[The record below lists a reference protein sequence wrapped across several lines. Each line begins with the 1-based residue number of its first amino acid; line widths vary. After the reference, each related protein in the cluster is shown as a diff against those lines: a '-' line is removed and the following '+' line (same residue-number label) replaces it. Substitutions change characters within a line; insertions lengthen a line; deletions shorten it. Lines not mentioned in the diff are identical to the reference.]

1 MTRSRFE
8 VAGWLVAVTAWTGV
22 GLIGCGGSSEEPSA
36 PPAADSG
43 PASSPGPLNA
53 EQRAAANR
61 AVGLMGRY
69 DYEAAAETLESLL
82 AERPDWI
89 DGRVNLAIAVM
100 NRQMDGDEQRALEL
114 ARAVLAEV
122 PDHPRA
128 LYVAG
133 LLELRSGEMTSATER
148 LGRVAELDATDPY
161 AAYFHGQAIEPA
173 SPERAL
179 AEYERA
185 LALDPA
191 QRSAAYRAASVLRRL
206 GRIDEARQR
215 LELFQRLDGNPQARS
230 AEFVYT
236 RMGEKAELVPADP
249 VIAAEPI
256 APRPEGPLFEPPQ
269 PILASVAEGGEPAP
283 VVLAADRPA
292 PAIVAAD
299 LDGDGRTD
307 LLLPGA
313 GPELP
318 DGRRGM
324 LVLMRD
330 GDGWR
335 TDATGPLATVGGVQA
350 VLVGDLD
357 DDGRSDAYLL
367 RRGGNVLLMSD
378 PEAPG
383 GWRDATERSGTAGGA
398 FDSVDG
404 AMVDAD
410 HDGDLDIVVVN
421 ADGPD
426 ELFSHDGDGVYRSLG
441 ATAGLAASTDGS
453 RSVTVD
459 DIDADRDLDIIIVR
473 DEGALVLRNDRLWA
487 WEPSTAF
494 ASLGAAPILGAV
506 SADADADGRAEIMAL
521 GLDGVV
527 RRWSAEEGWSDLP
540 PTAADLDA
548 GPTEPPAPFAIL
560 DVDGDAIADLLWI
573 DAEGRPLVL
582 MTPDAYGNHTRMVLG
597 PSAARFA
604 VVPSD
609 TGRGPAVVVAR
620 PGEALQWHEAGPGR
634 HEFLAVEVRGRTDA
648 ANSLR
653 SNAAGIGTRYAAR
666 VGDLWQAGRFVRGT
680 SGPWQGDLVRYIGL
694 AGRERADFIELVWPD
709 GVFQSEVHG
718 AADPGGEPV
727 ALTAGRIV
735 IQETQRQLSSCPV
748 VFAWDGSAWRFI
760 SDVLG
765 VGGMGYLLE
774 PGVFAPPRPR
784 ERFLMPEGLPAARDG
799 RLAIKLHEPMEEAC
813 YLDHAAFDAWDL
825 PPGWDLVPD
834 ERMDLAPPAATGE
847 PRFFRTDEE
856 RVVVAAR
863 NDRGQEVAETLHAAD
878 GRAAP
883 VPPVDRRFLGRL
895 ESEHVLHLWFDRPLP
910 AGAGAEAGGS
920 GVPTL
925 IADGWV
931 EYPYSQTNFAAWQAG
946 LQWEPPIVEALDA
959 EGRWV
964 VVSDRAAYPAGMPRR
979 MSLPLPEL
987 PEGVTQLRIRTNLE
1001 CHWDRIS
1008 VAPTVAADAVE
1019 PAPVHRRLEPVAATL
1034 RRSGFPARTNA
1045 PQRRPV
1051 YDYAVRRPFADM
1063 RAQRGFYTAEGDVL
1077 PLLSAI
1083 DDAVAVFGP
1092 GEEVTIEVL
1101 SPPSPPAGW
1110 TQRLVLDVAGWCKD
1124 MDLFTGD
1131 GDTVDPMPTRSGG
1144 PPAAA
1149 TVELHERTRTRFR
1162 SGS

>member
-1 MTRSRFE
+1 MGRSRCE
-8 VAGWLVAVTAWTGV
+8 VAGWLVVMAAWTGAGPV
-22 GLIGCGGSSEEPSA
+22 GCGGSSEEPPA
-36 PPAADSG
+36 PPAGDSVPT
-43 PASSPGPLNA
+43 PAEGPLSA

-69 DYEAAAETLESLL
+69 DYEAAAALLETLL
-82 AERPDWI
+82 ADRPDWI

-114 ARAVLAEV
+114 ARAVLAAAPE
-122 PDHPRA
+122 HPRA

-133 LLELRSGEMTSATER
+133 LLELRSGEMASAAER
-148 LGRVAELDATDPY
+148 LDRVAAMDASDPY
-161 AAYFHGQAIEPA
+161 VAYFHGQAIEPQ

-206 GRIDEARQR
+206 GRTDEARER
-215 LELFQRLDGNPQARS
+215 LELFQRLEGNPQARS

-236 RMGEKAELVPADP
+236 RMGEKAELVPAGPD
-249 VIAAEPI
+249 ITAAAI
-256 APRPEGPLFEPPQ
+256 APRPEGPLFEPPRA
-269 PILASVAEGGEPAP
+269 ILASAADGGEPAP

-307 LLLPGA
+307 LLVPGA

-318 DGRRGM
+318 DGSRGM

-330 GDGWR
+330 GDDWR
-335 TDATGPLATVGGVQA
+335 IDAAGPLATVGGVRT

-383 GWRDATERSGTAGGA
+383 GWRDATERSATAGGK

-410 HDGDLDIVVVN
+410 HDGDLDIIVVN

-453 RSVTVD
+453 RSVIVD

-521 GLDGVV
+521 GLDGAV
-527 RRWSAEEGWSDLP
+527 RRWSAEEDWSDLP

-548 GPTEPPAPFAIL
+548 GPTEPPAPFAVL

-573 DAEGRPLVL
+573 DADGRPLVL
-582 MTPDAYGNHTRMVLG
+582 MTPDAYGKHTRLVLG

-680 SGPWQGDLVRYIGL
+680 SGPGQGDLVRYIGL

-727 ALTAGRIV
+727 SLASGRIV

-748 VFAWDGSAWRFI
+748 VFAWDGSEWRFI

-784 ERFLMPEGLPAARDG
+784 ERFLMPEGLPAPRDG
-799 RLAIKLHEPMEEAC
+799 RLVIKLHEPMEEAC

-834 ERMDLAPPAATGE
+834 ERMDLAAPAATGE
-847 PRFFRTDEE
+847 PRFFRVTEE

-863 NDRGQEVAETLHAAD
+863 NDRGQEVAETLRHVD
-878 GRAAP
+878 DVAAP
-883 VPPVDRRFLGRL
+883 VPPVDRRYLGRL

-910 AGAGAEAGGS
+910 SAADGS

-946 LQWEPPIVEALDA
+946 LEWQPPIVEALAPD
-959 EGRWV
+959 GRWI

-979 MSLPLPEL
+979 MSLPLPAM
-987 PEGVTQLRIRTNLE
+987 PEGVRELRIRTNLE
-1001 CHWDRIS
+1001 CYWDRIS
-1008 VAPTVAADAVE
+1008 VAPTVSAEQVE
-1019 PAPVHRRLEPVAATL
+1019 PAPVHRRLDPVAATL
-1034 RRSGFPARTNA
+1034 RRSGFPARTTA

-1051 YDYAVRRPFADM
+1051 YDYALRRPFADM

-1077 PLLSAI
+1077 ELISAI

-1092 GEEVTIEVL
+1092 GEEVTVEVL
-1101 SPPSPPAGW
+1101 EPPAAPEGW
-1110 TQRLVLDVAGWCKD
+1110 TRRLVLDVAGWCKD

-1144 PPAAA
+1144 PPATA
-1149 TVELHERTRTRFR
+1149 TVDLHDRTRTRFR

>member
-1 MTRSRFE
+1 MGRSRCE
-8 VAGWLVAVTAWTGV
+8 VAGWLVVMAAWTGAGPV
-22 GLIGCGGSSEEPSA
+22 GCGGASEEP
-36 PPAADSG
+36 PAAPAGDSVPT
-43 PASSPGPLNA
+43 PAEGPLSA

-69 DYEAAAETLESLL
+69 DYEAAAALLETLL
-82 AERPDWI
+82 ADRPDWI

-114 ARAVLAEV
+114 ARAVLAAAPE
-122 PDHPRA
+122 HPRA

-133 LLELRSGEMTSATER
+133 LLELRSGEMASAAER
-148 LGRVAELDATDPY
+148 LDRVAAMDASDPY
-161 AAYFHGQAIEPA
+161 VAYFHGQAIEPQ

-206 GRIDEARQR
+206 GRTDEARER
-215 LELFQRLDGNPQARS
+215 LELFQRLEGNPQARS

-236 RMGEKAELVPADP
+236 RMGEKAELVPAGPD
-249 VIAAEPI
+249 ITAAAI
-256 APRPEGPLFEPPQ
+256 APRPEGPLFEPPRA
-269 PILASVAEGGEPAP
+269 ILASAADGGEPAP

-307 LLLPGA
+307 LLVPGA

-318 DGRRGM
+318 DGSRGM

-330 GDGWR
+330 GDDWR
-335 TDATGPLATVGGVQA
+335 IDATGPLATVGGVRT

-383 GWRDATERSGTAGGA
+383 GWRDATERSATAGGK

-410 HDGDLDIVVVN
+410 HDGDLDIIVVN

-453 RSVTVD
+453 RSVIVD

-521 GLDGVV
+521 GLDGAV
-527 RRWSAEEGWSDLP
+527 RRWSAEEDWSDLP

-548 GPTEPPAPFAIL
+548 GPTEPPAPFAVL

-573 DAEGRPLVL
+573 DADGRPLVL
-582 MTPDAYGNHTRMVLG
+582 MTPDAYGKHTRLVLG

-680 SGPWQGDLVRYIGL
+680 SGPGQGDLVRYIGL

-727 ALTAGRIV
+727 SLASGRIV

-748 VFAWDGSAWRFI
+748 VFAWDGSEWRFI

-784 ERFLMPEGLPAARDG
+784 ERFLMPEGLPAPRDG
-799 RLAIKLHEPMEEAC
+799 RLVIKLHEPMEEAC

-834 ERMDLAPPAATGE
+834 ERMDLAAPAATGE
-847 PRFFRTDEE
+847 PRFFRVAEE

-863 NDRGQEVAETLHAAD
+863 NDRGQEVAETLRHVD
-878 GRAAP
+878 DVAAP
-883 VPPVDRRFLGRL
+883 VPPVDRRYLGRL

-910 AGAGAEAGGS
+910 SAADGS

-946 LQWEPPIVEALDA
+946 LEWQPPIVEALAPD
-959 EGRWV
+959 GRWI

-979 MSLPLPEL
+979 MSLPLPAM
-987 PEGVTQLRIRTNLE
+987 PEGVRELRIRTNLE
-1001 CHWDRIS
+1001 CYWDRIS
-1008 VAPTVAADAVE
+1008 VAPTVSAEQVE
-1019 PAPVHRRLEPVAATL
+1019 PAPVHRRLDPVAATL
-1034 RRSGFPARTNA
+1034 RRSGFPARTTA

-1051 YDYAVRRPFADM
+1051 YDYALRRPFADM

-1077 PLLSAI
+1077 ELISAI

-1092 GEEVTIEVL
+1092 GEEVTVEVL
-1101 SPPSPPAGW
+1101 EPPAAPEGW
-1110 TQRLVLDVAGWCKD
+1110 TRRLVLDVAGWCKD

-1144 PPAAA
+1144 PPATA
-1149 TVELHERTRTRFR
+1149 TVDLHDRTRTRFR